1 MISED
6 YAANGSRTAVAQSGT
21 RSMSDSLIAFH
32 PAIDEPSN
40 ITPSDKNSGVIVR
53 TWCAR
58 CCHLPRGS
66 VKRKSTYLTSC
77 SLIMS
82 MTFWVSDIATFRSK
96 FDRAREHEDAADNST
111 TQVRLHPDRVRQC
124 GCGSLPRSS

>member
-1 MISED
+1 MINEILG
-6 YAANGSRTAVAQSGT
+6 ANGGSTAAEQCGT
-21 RSMSDSLIAFH
+21 SIMSESLIAFH

-40 ITPSDKNSGVIVR
+40 MTPSFRKSSVIVR

-96 FDRAREHEDAADNST
+96 FDRAREHENAADNST
-111 TQVRLHPDRVRQC
+111 TQVRLHPDRVRRC